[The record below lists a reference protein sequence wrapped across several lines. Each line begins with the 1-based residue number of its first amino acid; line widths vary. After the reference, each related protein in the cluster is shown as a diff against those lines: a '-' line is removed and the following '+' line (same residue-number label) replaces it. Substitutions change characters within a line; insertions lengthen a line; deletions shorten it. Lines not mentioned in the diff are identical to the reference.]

1 MGVGRTADES
11 ALKEQGSGSD
21 EQPFRRTWF
30 RAGHAHAGVML
41 LMALL
46 FFDYLA
52 QTKLSLAAK
61 HVACG
66 IFVAGILT
74 QSGGFFIHMTKGE
87 EDSPSIGTTI
97 TSLGAVL
104 LTAANCDTGLRLVLR
119 SHLKGASPA
128 YHAFRVKAHS
138 GFCTRPTVSSPAL
151 ARPARRPL
159 RPSAES

>member
-1 MGVGRTADES
+1 MSELRGWSIYTWV
-11 ALKEQGSGSD
+11 ALPTGMYGGYALLGLLTRENALT
-21 EQPFRRTWF
+21 PFRRTWF

-104 LTAANCDTGLRLVLR
+104 LTAAIAILVYAL
-119 SHLKGASPA
+119 
-128 YHAFRVKAHS
+128 FFAH
-138 GFCTRPTVSSPAL
+138 T
-151 ARPARRPL
+151 
-159 RPSAES
+159 

>member
-1 MGVGRTADES
+1 MSELRGWSIYAWV
-11 ALKEQGSGSD
+11 ALPTVMYGGYALLGLLTRKNALT
-21 EQPFRRTWF
+21 PFRRTWF

-104 LTAANCDTGLRLVLR
+104 LTAAIAILVYAL
-119 SHLKGASPA
+119 
-128 YHAFRVKAHS
+128 FFAH
-138 GFCTRPTVSSPAL
+138 T
-151 ARPARRPL
+151 
-159 RPSAES
+159 

>member
-1 MGVGRTADES
+1 MSELRGWSIYAWV
-11 ALKEQGSGSD
+11 ALPTVMYGGYALLGLLTRKNALT
-21 EQPFRRTWF
+21 PFRRTWF

-87 EDSPSIGTTI
+87 EHSPSIGTTI

-104 LTAANCDTGLRLVLR
+104 LTAAIAILVYAL
-119 SHLKGASPA
+119 
-128 YHAFRVKAHS
+128 FFAH
-138 GFCTRPTVSSPAL
+138 T
-151 ARPARRPL
+151 
-159 RPSAES
+159 

>member
-1 MGVGRTADES
+1 MVATRFSGFSPERN
-11 ALKEQGSGSD
+11 ALT
-21 EQPFRRTWF
+21 PFRRTWF

-97 TSLGAVL
+97 TSLGTVL
-104 LTAANCDTGLRLVLR
+104 LTAAIAILVYAL
-119 SHLKGASPA
+119 
-128 YHAFRVKAHS
+128 FFAH
-138 GFCTRPTVSSPAL
+138 T
-151 ARPARRPL
+151 
-159 RPSAES
+159 